1 MHINNLDRAQY
12 EIQAMGLPGVLV
24 TDPSSITWL
33 CGHVP
38 FDTSGPSPFAG
49 GPALAWLG
57 PEQFILLVPGSDSGV
72 TVEQELERWTYR
84 GYTVDKPMNPHHYYT
99 QRFQDLVRSILPHS
113 GTIAIEYQNFPASLH
128 ETLVQTRPEIQVRP
142 IDGLFTALRAIKT
155 EYEIEKIRGALR
167 WCDLAQQVLM
177 DKAQPEMTEL
187 DLFGAIYGEL
197 IPHAGGPF
205 PVTSALVGGVRT
217 GARLPGPSHYR
228 LQAGD
233 PILFDI
239 ALNYQG
245 YWGDNCNTLVLG
257 AASEPFEKL
266 HGVVF
271 KALEF
276 ARALIS
282 PGIRASEIDARV
294 RAFIRD
300 RGYEPYAHHTG
311 HGIGVSYHEAPRIVP
326 YNHETLAAGMVIC
339 LEPGIYDPLIGGVR
353 LEDVV
358 LVTENGCE
366 VLSRGGRALT

>member
-1 MHINNLDRAQY
+1 
-12 EIQAMGLPGVLV
+12 
-24 TDPSSITWL
+24 
-33 CGHVP
+33 
-38 FDTSGPSPFAG
+38 
-49 GPALAWLG
+49 
-57 PEQFILLVPGSDSGV
+57 
-72 TVEQELERWTYR
+72 
-84 GYTVDKPMNPHHYYT
+84 MNPDYYYT
-99 QRFQDLVRSILPHS
+99 QRFQELVHSILPRS
-113 GTIAIEYQNFPASLH
+113 GNIAIEYQNFSASLY
-128 ETLVQTRPEIQVRP
+128 ETLSRARPQIPVRP
-142 IDGLFTALRAIKT
+142 AGGLFTALRAVKT
-155 EYEIEKIRGALR
+155 QYEIDKICAALR
-167 WCDLAQQVLM
+167 LCDLAQQALI
-177 DKAQPEMTEL
+177 DKAQPGMTEL

-197 IPHAGGPF
+197 IPHADGPF
-205 PVTSALVGGVRT
+205 PVMSALVGGLRT
-217 GARLPGPSHYR
+217 GARLPGPAHYR

-257 AASEPFEKL
+257 AASEPFKKL

-271 KALEF
+271 EALDF
-276 ARALIS
+276 ARSLIA
-282 PGIRASEIDARV
+282 PGIRASEIDAQV

-326 YNHETLAAGMVIC
+326 YNYETLAAGMVIC

-366 VLSRGGRALT
+366 VLSRGGRALD